1 MPSPIV
7 ILAIALALTGLAGF
21 GGTMYFRD
29 QYHQCQLSIAEYKTE
44 AEKKKAEAIAAA
56 QAKSDEQIGKLTKV
70 IADNAGKA
78 NTYTE
83 KIVTVPVTRACA
95 DSESIRIGLSGLR
108 AIIGNAGGGGNK
120 AVSGPPTA
128 LPATPAAAGKPNR

>member
-56 QAKSDEQIGKLTKV
+56 QAKSDEQIGKLQEALT
-70 IADNAGKA
+70 ANAGRA

-83 KIVTVPVTRACA
+83 KIIQVPITRACA
-95 DSESIRIGLSGLR
+95 DSQPVRLGVDGMR
-108 AIIGNAGGGGNK
+108 AVLGNAGGGTDK
-120 AVSGPPTA
+120 AITGPPAA
-128 LPATPAAAGKPNR
+128 LQPTPAAAGKPHR